1 MGVIIFT
8 DNDERYKTGEYRLMY
23 GQMTMTPT
31 APGMT
36 YILHSNKFSHN
47 DILYWQHLVSY
58 RLIIV
63 CDKAPKVTDKM
74 ENVIVDQALQVS
86 KPNYSRSIRAGLC
99 WADRDRAHKV
109 ISTVP
114 LALANAFVK
123 ANANDM
129 KLGRL
134 LAKCKHVL
142 PESYSYAII
151 AYGLSPVRNF
161 VWPSKTK
168 QNSIILPTGIRQT
181 DRYMDIIVSGDATVS
196 NNLRDVGELP
206 AGLPKRKQEVKTQ
219 WI

>member
-8 DNDERYKTGEYRLMY
+8 DDDERYKTGEYRLMY

-86 KPNYSRSIRAGLC
+86 KPNYS
-99 WADRDRAHKV
+99 
-109 ISTVP
+109 
-114 LALANAFVK
+114 
-123 ANANDM
+123 DM

-151 AYGLSPVRNF
+151 AYGLNPVRNF

-206 AGLPKRKQEVKTQ
+206 AGLPKKKQEVKAQ